1 MTRILSFVSPL
12 LLMVM
17 LNIAHADVV
26 VVVSK
31 DNPVSELTQ
40 QQVERIFLGKLMQ
53 FPDGRSAIPL
63 DMPHNAPVRDDF
75 YERTTGKT
83 DGQVR
88 SYWSRL
94 IFTGGGVPPKM
105 AMSSADMLRLVAD
118 NPNTVGYVAA
128 GEINDAVKVVWTP
141 E

>member
-1 MTRILSFVSPL
+1 MKRILSIVSPL
-12 LLMVM
+12 ALYLVM
-17 LNIAHADVV
+17 NLAHADVV

-31 DNPVSELTQ
+31 DNPTSVLTTQ
-40 QQVERIFLGKLMQ
+40 QIERIFLGKLMQ

-63 DMPHNAPVRDDF
+63 DMPRDSSVRDDF
-75 YERTTGKT
+75 YQIAVNKT

-94 IFTGGGVPPKM
+94 IFTGGGVPPK
-105 AMSSADMLRLVAD
+105 AAISTEDMLKLVAD

-128 GEINDAVKVVWTP
+128 GEINDAVKIVWQP

>member
-53 FPDGRSAIPL
+53 FPGTF
-63 DMPHNAPVRDDF
+63 VRC
-75 YERTTGKT
+75 KT
-83 DGQVR
+83 P
-88 SYWSRL
+88 RL
-94 IFTGGGVPPKM
+94 YMNF
-105 AMSSADMLRLVAD
+105 AQEALRLHSQ
-118 NPNTVGYVAA
+118 NPIHLQSDPTL
-128 GEINDAVKVVWTP
+128 
-141 E
+141 